1 MRFSIIQRLPAVLAG
16 LGLYLITTG
25 LSYAAFNFFI
35 GVPFSSQITSPLPQ
49 STIKQQ
55 VKYKVDPSIPRDQV
69 CPLNGRKY
77 TKQEK
82 DDWDKKRPLA
92 VMIENSAEA
101 RPHSGLSKADIVY
114 ETLAEGWITRLMAV
128 FYCNTPFENIA
139 IAPVRSARTYFLD
152 WVSEY
157 DALYNHV
164 GGANRIGVNADVTD
178 PRADALGQIDRY
190 GIKDL
195 DQFGIGYPDCY
206 RNPDRLDHPVATEH
220 TMVCFSENLYK
231 IAEKRGWTNVDSRG
245 IPWDKNFKPWLF
257 KDDPPE
263 SARGSVN
270 SVKLVF
276 STGYEKYDVVWE
288 YDKASNNYKRINGE
302 QSHFDLETKEQ
313 LRATNV
319 VVQLT
324 KLIGPID
331 ETGHLLYTTVGGG
344 KAIIFQDGKVA
355 VGSWAKKTRI
365 SRTIFHDSTGRE
377 IQFTRGPI
385 WIEVLGSE
393 QQVLY

>member
-1 MRFSIIQRLPAVLAG
+1 MQRLTAILAG

-25 LSYAAFNFFI
+25 LSYATFNFFV
-35 GVPFSSQITSPLPQ
+35 GGPASSQITSPLPKVT
-49 STIKQQ
+49 SKQQ
-55 VKYKVDPSIPRDQV
+55 VKFKVDPSIPRDQI
-69 CPLNGRKY
+69 CPLNGGKY

-82 DDWDKKRPLA
+82 DVWEKRRPLA
-92 VMIENSAEA
+92 VMMENSAEA
-101 RPHSGLSKADIVY
+101 RPNSGISRADIVY
-114 ETLAEGWITRLMAV
+114 EALAEGWITRFMAV
-128 FYCNTPFENIA
+128 FYCNTPFENIT

-178 PRADALGQIDRY
+178 PKADALGQIDRY

-220 TMVCFSENLYK
+220 TMVCFSDNLYK

-245 IPWDKNFKPWLF
+245 IPWNKNFQSWKF
-257 KDDPPE
+257 KDDPPV
-263 SARGSVN
+263 SARGNVN

-276 STGYEKYDVVWE
+276 ASGYEKYDVLWD
-288 YDKASNNYKRINGE
+288 YDNANNYKRTNGG
-302 QSHFDLETKEQ
+302 QPHLDLETKEQ
-313 LRATNV
+313 ITTKNV

-324 KLIGPID
+324 KLTGPID
-331 ETGHLLYTTVGGG
+331 DTGHLLYTTIGNC
-344 KAIIFQDGKVA
+344 KAIIFQDGKVT
-355 VGSWAKKTRI
+355 VGTWSKKTRV
-365 SRTIFHDSTGRE
+365 SRTIFYDPVGQE
-377 IQFTRGPI
+377 VQFTRGPI
-385 WIEVLGSE
+385 WIEVLPSE
-393 QQVLY
+393 QQVSY